1 MLTAILLAYDEP
13 AQPLRRDAIARSLAS
28 LVDACVQ
35 GLVAD
40 AVLAGAPDRGL
51 DQIADEA
58 GCALV
63 ETAKAP
69 DGLTKALSIARH
81 DDVFLLLAG
90 HAVERG
96 FTDEVND
103 AFAYGARDQA
113 LILRRAPDSF
123 LTRLAPRFATVVGVV
138 ARKAALREA
147 GGADLNRIARA
158 LRGAELNSAAR
169 RTF

>member
-1 MLTAILLAYDEP
+1 MLTAILLAYDGP
-13 AQPLRRDAIARSLAS
+13 TQPLRRDAVTRSLAS

-40 AVLAGAPDRGL
+40 AVLAGAPGKGL
-51 DQIADEA
+51 DHIADEA

-63 ETAKAP
+63 ESAEAQE
-69 DGLTKALSIARH
+69 GLAQALDVARH

-96 FTDEVND
+96 FVEEVND
-103 AFAYGARDQA
+103 AFACRAQDRA
-113 LILRRAPDSF
+113 LILRRAPDLF
-123 LTRLAPRFATVVGVV
+123 VTRLAPQLAMPVGVV
-138 ARKAALREA
+138 ASKAALRGA
-147 GGADLNRIARA
+147 VSADLLRIAKS
-158 LRGAELNSAAR
+158 LGGAELRSSAR